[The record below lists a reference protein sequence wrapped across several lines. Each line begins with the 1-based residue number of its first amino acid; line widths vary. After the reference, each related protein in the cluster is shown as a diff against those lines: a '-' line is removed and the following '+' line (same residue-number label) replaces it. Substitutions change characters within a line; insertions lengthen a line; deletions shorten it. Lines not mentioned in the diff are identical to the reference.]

1 MATKSFLE
9 FLDSP
14 DIRRYHRNTAFTPAE
29 QAVLISMSVK
39 QSVTEKMAAL
49 RQLAAQYSSAEF
61 GADRVR
67 HTFPDFREGV
77 LDYAAR
83 MQEALEKRYEPDAV
97 VFSVICT
104 EAGYSAEKPAYF
116 SNFKEAYSYL
126 NEQHAEYMQPFSAE
140 IHRIPLE
147 NARTQVEYIY
157 YWNSEHVLYDMQL
170 RECASSLDLDTCF
183 VAVPLPFAEGDL
195 VKCPDRFGNVTYGV
209 IHGLWDEADDER
221 HRKCGDISDMIL
233 NLEGYTADKTH
244 ALGGFFHRIC
254 DVFSLW
260 LSACTAEELPEDQKY
275 LLLIQDVI
283 QGRMDALQL
292 LESYGTNQL
301 QSTMRFFHAN
311 ELGGG

>member
-77 LDYAAR
+77 LEYVTR

-104 EAGYSAEKPAYF
+104 EAGYSEEKPVYF
-116 SNFKEAYSYL
+116 SK
-126 NEQHAEYMQPFSAE
+126 FSF
-140 IHRIPLE
+140 PQ
-147 NARTQVEYIY
+147 T
-157 YWNSEHVLYDMQL
+157 W
-170 RECASSLDLDTCF
+170 
-183 VAVPLPFAEGDL
+183 
-195 VKCPDRFGNVTYGV
+195 
-209 IHGLWDEADDER
+209 
-221 HRKCGDISDMIL
+221 
-233 NLEGYTADKTH
+233 
-244 ALGGFFHRIC
+244 
-254 DVFSLW
+254 
-260 LSACTAEELPEDQKY
+260 
-275 LLLIQDVI
+275 
-283 QGRMDALQL
+283 
-292 LESYGTNQL
+292 
-301 QSTMRFFHAN
+301 
-311 ELGGG
+311 